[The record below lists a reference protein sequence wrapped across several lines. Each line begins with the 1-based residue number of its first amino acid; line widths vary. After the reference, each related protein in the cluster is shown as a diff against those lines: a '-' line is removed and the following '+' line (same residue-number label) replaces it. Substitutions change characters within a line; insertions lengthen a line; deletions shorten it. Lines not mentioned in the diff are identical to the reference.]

1 MKNITDL
8 RVNFLR
14 VYDTPHEVT
23 SKVNKV
29 KSLRHGAL
37 ILRDALPDADGN
49 PTGSNSIELSAKQ
62 LNNLCSIAGVRGVG
76 AERWADL
83 SRLMQINK
91 SIATVTMTFHKKGET
106 YVTDDG
112 TEGKYTQDGY
122 NSSVDSIMLPSSVT
136 TAFVEAVIKKQL
148 NFDSAVEAL
157 KDFAL
162 PEPILDVK

>member
-1 MKNITDL
+1 MKNIIDL

-14 VYDTPHEVT
+14 VYDAPREVT

-29 KSLRHGAL
+29 KSLRHGSL
-37 ILRDALPDADGN
+37 ILRDPLPDADGN
-49 PTGSNSIELSAKQ
+49 PTTHNSIELSAKQ

-76 AERWADL
+76 AERWSDL
-83 SRLMQINK
+83 ARLMKTNE

-112 TEGKYTQDGY
+112 TEAKYTQDGY
-122 NSSVDSIMLPSSVT
+122 NSSIDSITLPSAVSN
-136 TAFVEAVIKKQL
+136 AFVQATIRKQL
-148 NFDSAVEAL
+148 NFDSAVSAL

>member
-1 MKNITDL
+1 MKNIIDL

-37 ILRDALPDADGN
+37 ILRDPLPDADGN

-62 LNNLCSIAGVRGVG
+62 LNNLCSIVGVRGVG
-76 AERWADL
+76 AERWSDL
-83 SRLMQINK
+83 SRLMQVNK

-106 YVTDDG
+106 YVTAEG
-112 TEGKYTQDGY
+112 TEAKYIMDGY
-122 NSSVDSIMLPSSVT
+122 NASIDSIMLPASVSN
-136 TAFVEAVIKKQL
+136 AFVEATIKKQL

-162 PEPILDVK
+162 PEPIVDVK

>member
-1 MKNITDL
+1 MKNIVDL

-14 VYDTPHEVT
+14 VYDAPREVT

-37 ILRDALPDADGN
+37 ILRDPLPDADGN
-49 PTGSNSIELSAKQ
+49 PTGSNAIELSAKQ

-76 AERWADL
+76 AERWSDL
-83 SRLMQINK
+83 SRLMQVNK
-91 SIATVTMTFHKKGET
+91 SVATVTMTFHKKGET
-106 YVTDDG
+106 YVATDN
-112 TEGKYTQDGY
+112 TEAKYTEDGY
-122 NSSVDSIMLPSSVT
+122 NVSIDSIMLPTSVSN
-136 TAFVEAVIKKQL
+136 AFVEATIRKQL

-157 KDFAL
+157 KDFEL